1 MTVEKHHVYWIVRLT
16 MRFAYHMT
24 YTIIFQLVLV
34 AAYVYLSVDSF
45 SVTPSLPTTA
55 TSSTSLSASKKTLT
69 EETTWRLRFVLR
81 GVATE
86 KGKKVDEIF
95 QVNAHFIEEE
105 GYEPPQ
111 GSLQVIS
118 DDNDEAP
125 PPRFQWTQSRW
136 QLSEDP
142 NDRKD
147 GLWVWGLFKEPLYPF
162 LLLQL
167 QTDAIPVA
175 GTEDDKIMPLQL
187 YAQINHKRDEEEGVI
202 LEASDLKVRQ
212 TETIKAD
219 PFGAAT
225 VDLVE
230 DVNIGT
236 ISVQPMTRS
245 SKLASS

>member
-1 MTVEKHHVYWIVRLT
+1 

-24 YTIIFQLVLV
+24 YTILFQLILV

-45 SVTPSLPTTA
+45 SVAPSLPPQTTSSA
-55 TSSTSLSASKKTLT
+55 HHTSSTALAAASTLT
-69 EETTWRLRFVLR
+69 DETTWRLRFVLR

-95 QVNAHFIEEE
+95 QINAHFVEEE

-111 GSLQVIS
+111 GTLQVIS
-118 DDNDEAP
+118 EGEGGDA
-125 PPRFQWTQSRW
+125 PRFQLTQSRW

-175 GTEDDKIMPLQL
+175 GTDDDKILPLQL
-187 YAQINHKRDEEEGVI
+187 YAQINHRRDDEKGVI
-202 LEASDLKVRQ
+202 LEASDLSVRQ
-212 TETIKAD
+212 KETIKAD
-219 PFGAAT
+219 LFGAAT

-236 ISVQPMTRS
+236 ISVQPIKSS
-245 SKLASS
+245 SKREAS